1 MDYETKRRALAVS
14 NLAISGALAVYY
26 IAKKKEENA
35 AKARKNKR
43 SSTWVNPYLQE
54 RRIKGRYAVSFQ
66 NMTQTPK
73 VFAENFHMSEAN
85 FNYLFSLVE
94 PFLQPKKNSRPDAI
108 PLKAKLCVVLEM
120 LASGSLQRHFAS
132 SYRISKQHMG
142 VTIDLVCDAICAG
155 LSGEFPKWT
164 KQSMLKWAED
174 FETKWNFPNCIGAI
188 DGKHVPIKS
197 PPNSGSAFY
206 NYKGF
211 HSIVLMAQV
220 DDSAKYPT

>member
-35 AKARKNKR
+35 AKARKHKR

-54 RRIKGRYAVSFQ
+54 RRIKGRYAASFE

-108 PLKAKLCVVLEM
+108 PLKAKLCVVLE
-120 LASGSLQRHFAS
+120 
-132 SYRISKQHMG
+132 
-142 VTIDLVCDAICAG
+142 
-155 LSGEFPKWT
+155 
-164 KQSMLKWAED
+164 
-174 FETKWNFPNCIGAI
+174 
-188 DGKHVPIKS
+188 
-197 PPNSGSAFY
+197 
-206 NYKGF
+206 
-211 HSIVLMAQV
+211 
-220 DDSAKYPT
+220 

>member
-1 MDYETKRRALAVS
+1 
-14 NLAISGALAVYY
+14 
-26 IAKKKEENA
+26 
-35 AKARKNKR
+35 
-43 SSTWVNPYLQE
+43 
-54 RRIKGRYAVSFQ
+54 
-66 NMTQTPK
+66 
-73 VFAENFHMSEAN
+73 
-85 FNYLFSLVE
+85 
-94 PFLQPKKNSRPDAI
+94 
-108 PLKAKLCVVLEM
+108 M
-120 LASGSLQRHFAS
+120 LASGSLQRHVAS

-211 HSIVLMAQV
+211 HSIVLTAVCDASYRFTYIDVAAQTKLAELQTFRGRYQ
-220 DDSAKYPT
+220 DYPKYVRINVMEYVNSPTGSVSWQDEAAGV